1 MELYEINN
9 YNFKEVKNSVL
20 NHFNNYR
27 FYKNRINL
35 IEARIKCALN
45 SDNLGIF
52 SNKKNDPTFNKVEQ
66 IEKFR
71 NYIKIFDE
79 TIDKLKDYLTDDE
92 KTIFDLSIIDR
103 CSDEELAYELSINK
117 QHLYKPKKSCYI
129 KTAEFYN
136 LVS

>member
-52 SNKKNDPTFNKVEQ
+52 SNKKNDFMARIMGTNAKKRTSRKPEIPYFSMVATGRF
-66 IEKFR
+66 
-71 NYIKIFDE
+71 
-79 TIDKLKDYLTDDE
+79 
-92 KTIFDLSIIDR
+92 
-103 CSDEELAYELSINK
+103 ELST
-117 QHLYKPKKSCYI
+117 PW
-129 KTAEFYN
+129 
-136 LVS
+136 V